1 MIGIVL
7 WSDATAG
14 NAVIWCEDQGDLAF
28 YSHVSASNDFA
39 ICVGDWVLFELK
51 LKDDLRLALNIQV
64 LQEPACPGLA
74 ADLVGTNTKA
84 SVVSALRLVEPEAER
99 RDISAKAAPT
109 SESAAN
115 ASVQL
120 RQAKASQ
127 AKMKEGLP
135 KPGRV
140 GSLTTDGASQNI
152 IAFPSKG
159 ADRLRRA

>member
-28 YSHVSASNDFA
+28 YSHVAAPSDFA

-64 LQEPACPGLA
+64 LQEPACPSLA
-74 ADLVGTNTKA
+74 ADLVGANIKA
-84 SVVSALRLVEPEAER
+84 SVASALELVEPEG
-99 RDISAKAAPT
+99 DSLVNVAPT
-109 SESAAN
+109 TATEPG

-120 RQAKASQ
+120 GQAKAARGKVRERLS
-127 AKMKEGLP
+127 KLSNVGTFTTEG
-135 KPGRV
+135 V
-140 GSLTTDGASQNI
+140 GQNI
-152 IAFPSKG
+152 IAFPSNG
-159 ADRLRRA
+159 AGRLRRA